1 MKKSDLTDFPEYYQ
15 KYIDWVEEGD
25 LLAALEDSLRTISTF
40 FLYVPEEKLD
50 YRYQAEKWS
59 IKEVL
64 AHLTDSERIM
74 GYRALRF
81 ARNDKT
87 ELSGYDQ
94 DNYVKNSKAAG
105 RNIAYLVN
113 DYSSARKAN
122 LELFKSFDD
131 EMLLRRGIAN
141 KWELSVL
148 LIGFVIVGHGFHHVE
163 IIKQRY
169 L

>member
-1 MKKSDLTDFPEYYQ
+1 MNKSDLANYPDYYQ
-15 KYIDWVEEGD
+15 KYIGLVGEED
-25 LLAALEDSLRTISTF
+25 LLAALENSLQEISIF
-40 FLYVPEEKLD
+40 FSSLPEEKLEH
-50 YRYQAEKWS
+50 RYQPEKWS

-64 AHLTDSERIM
+64 SHLIDSERIM

-94 DNYVKNSKAAG
+94 DNYVKNSKVAG

>member
-40 FLYVPEEKLD
+40 FLSLPEEKQD

-64 AHLTDSERIM
+64 SHLIDSERIM

-94 DNYVKNSKAAG
+94 DNYVKNSKVAG

-131 EMLLRRGIAN
+131 EMLLRRGMAN
-141 KWELSVL
+141 KWEVSVL